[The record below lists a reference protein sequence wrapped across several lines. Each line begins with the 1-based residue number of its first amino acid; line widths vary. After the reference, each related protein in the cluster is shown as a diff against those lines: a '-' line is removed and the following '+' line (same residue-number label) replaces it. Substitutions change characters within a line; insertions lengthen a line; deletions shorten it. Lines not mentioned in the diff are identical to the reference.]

1 MMVAGRNIMKICLWH
16 ALSLLIAT
24 VGAAGQQPVAGT
36 PADWPGPGPRDV
48 GFTVWLERD
57 ASRPL
62 NGAPRPV
69 QVGCWYPARSRSGP
83 GLTYADYFALSE
95 SERDGRTLT
104 AAERSTAIAA
114 YKKLLVENGVSA
126 GGFDAWFATA
136 FLARRDA
143 PPVDGTLPLVLVA
156 QGNFHSLHHQTVL
169 AEHLA
174 SHGYLVCSTPSQT
187 RLSGPMQSE
196 DDVAPNARA
205 QAADLQ
211 VARRAAAARF
221 TVDGDRLGL
230 VGHSFGSRSSL
241 VLAALTNATALV
253 SLDGGIGGAQA
264 KRWIGQ
270 VPEVDLARMRTPVLH
285 LYEDVEEFVT
295 PDFELFER
303 MTGTRRLLVKIDG
316 VRHLDFSALG
326 FVSAAITPLRSNLP
340 PDFTRR
346 IAAIPVYTRA
356 FLDATMK
363 NDAQAE
369 RMLARAPAENGFDG
383 WVTVRDLRRRP

>member
-1 MMVAGRNIMKICLWH
+1 MTSGLMLW
-16 ALSLLIAT
+16 LSLLIAT
-24 VGAAGQQPVAGT
+24 AGAAGQQPAGNT
-36 PADWPGPGPRDV
+36 PAGWPGPGARDV
-48 GFTVWLERD
+48 GFSVWLERD
-57 ASRPL
+57 GSRPL

-69 QVGCWYPARSRSGP
+69 QVGCWYPARSRTGP
-83 GLTYADYFALSE
+83 ALTYADYFVLSE
-95 SERDGRTLT
+95 SERDGRRLT
-104 AAERSTAIAA
+104 EAERNAAIAA
-114 YKKLLVENGVSA
+114 YEKLLVENGVSS
-126 GGFDAWFATA
+126 GGFDAWFKTVC
-136 FLARRDA
+136 LARRDA
-143 PPVDGTLPLVLVA
+143 PPIDDALPLVLVA
-156 QGNFHSLHHQTVL
+156 QGNFHSLHHQAVL

-196 DDVAPNARA
+196 DDVTPNARA

-211 VARRAAAARF
+211 IARRAASARF

-264 KRWIGQ
+264 KRWIDQ
-270 VPEVDLARMRTPVLH
+270 VPEIDLVRMRTPVLH

-316 VRHLDFSALG
+316 VRHMDFSGLG
-326 FVSAAITPLRSNLP
+326 FVSAAITPLRPNLP
-340 PDFTRR
+340 PDFSRR
-346 IAAIPVYTRA
+346 VAAITVYARA

-363 NDAQAE
+363 KDAEAE
-369 RMLARAPAENGFDG
+369 RMLARTPAENGFDG
-383 WVTVRDLRRRP
+383 WVTVRELRPER